1 MIILKAKLE
10 LYLINFIFSSTL
22 KSKNIYWKFFNNTQ
36 IIHYNTNLII
46 FLLILI
52 SILTFHYDKFLNK
65 ILIILS

>member
-22 KSKNIYWKFFNNTQ
+22 KSKNIYWEFFNNTQ

-46 FLLILI
+46 FFFILI
-52 SILTFHYDKFLNK
+52 SILTFHCDKFLNK
-65 ILIILS
+65 LIILS